1 MSTIFMFLTGLAGMV
16 GGFITGKKKPVDQYL
31 RKCDEVSN
39 LVNLEAL
46 KDHAGSLPDA
56 CESPE
61 YIQEAF
67 RENRHDEESLYRERG
82 E

>member
-1 MSTIFMFLTGLAGMV
+1 MSTIFMLLTGLAGVV
-16 GGFITGKKKPVDQYL
+16 GGLITGKKEPVDEYL

-61 YIQEAF
+61 YIQGAF
-67 RENRHDEESLYRERG
+67 HENRHDEETALLKGAR
-82 E
+82 